1 MGIKELGSF
10 LQKNCPEAIYDIK
23 LNEKQNAYATI
34 DTSLF
39 MYKFKYS
46 NGENFLVKFVE
57 MINRLKIN
65 KITPIFV
72 FDGEPPSEKCETI
85 ESRKEKKK

>member
-10 LQKNCPEAIYDIK
+10 LQKNCPDAIYDIK
-23 LNEKQNAYATI
+23 LSDKPNTYLTI

-57 MINRLKIN
+57 MINRFKIN
-65 KITPIFV
+65 KITPLF
-72 FDGEPPSEKCETI
+72 
-85 ESRKEKKK
+85 